1 MRVKPVLSLFV
12 AILLLGGA
20 SSLSTG
26 WAKQKKTGSNSAS
39 ASADASGMIPIS
51 NSYSVL
57 GELQSFDVL
66 DMESHDFS
74 SSRENV
80 PAEVLE
86 YARTALQN
94 EERLRYGSPA
104 QGLLRFSCANQEC
117 SRIRAEVIQGLNG
130 PVVWQTEKTY
140 EPNVWVNVHFMPDSK
155 KFAKQIVDKL
165 AMDYQKSIKPLP
177 LKINIKE
184 D

>member
-1 MRVKPVLSLFV
+1 MHVKPVISLLLT
-12 AILLLGGA
+12 ALLLGGA

-26 WAKQKKTGSNSAS
+26 WAKPIRVDSNAS
-39 ASADASGMIPIS
+39 AAAKPESGMIPVS

-57 GELQSFDVL
+57 GDLQSFDVV

-74 SSRENV
+74 STRENV

-94 EERLRYGSPA
+94 EERLAYGSPA
-104 QGLLRFSCANQEC
+104 QGLLRFSCANQDC
-117 SRIRAEVIQGLNG
+117 SKIRAEVTQGLNG
-130 PVVWQTEKTY
+130 PVVWQMERTY
-140 EPNVWVNVHFMPDSK
+140 QPNVLVNVHFMPDSK
-155 KFAKQIVDKL
+155 RFAKQIVDKL
-165 AMDYQKSIKPLP
+165 AMDYQKSIRPLP
-177 LKINIKE
+177 IKINIKE